1 MRRGN
6 RRFPA
11 QPVTAFDELPRETDR
26 TARCHCLVTESSPKA
41 LVGRPRFS
49 GEECRLQRLSSALL
63 IAVAA
68 LSLAGCGKAD
78 APQGGGRDKKAPLV
92 TLATVAPF
100 QFSDRIEAV
109 GTAYARE
116 STMLT
121 STVTERIAKLRF
133 QDGESVRKGDVI
145 AELTRSAES
154 ADLAGASARVKEAQ
168 QQFNRINELA
178 KRGFATRA
186 QVDAQTAALNAA
198 QAQSGMASAQ
208 IGDRIIRAPFA
219 GVVSLRRISE
229 GATVGAGTE
238 IATVS
243 DISTIKLDFSLPE
256 SFLSAVAIGQPIEA
270 RAAAYDAE
278 LFRGR
283 IEGIDPVIDPV
294 TRSVTVRA
302 VLPNADRRLRPGM
315 LLTVRVIANPRE
327 RPAVPELALVSER
340 DKVYVFKVDAEN
352 AALKVPVEI
361 GARQD
366 GMVEIARGVRVGER
380 IVAEGTVKVRDGGKV
395 RSAKSG
401 GADGGGKAGG

>member
-1 MRRGN
+1 M
-6 RRFPA
+6 
-11 QPVTAFDELPRETDR
+11 Q
-26 TARCHCLVTESSPKA
+26 KI
-41 LVGRPRFS
+41 
-49 GEECRLQRLSSALL
+49 SSALL

-68 LSLAGCGKAD
+68 LSLASCGKGD
-78 APQGGGRDKKAPLV
+78 AAQRGGRDKKPPLV
-92 TLATVAPF
+92 TLATVEPYR
-100 QFSDRIEAV
+100 FSDRIEAV

-121 STVTERIAKLRF
+121 STVTERISKLRF
-133 QDGESVRKGDVI
+133 HDGESVRKGDVI
-145 AELTRSAES
+145 AELTRSAET
-154 ADLAGASARVKEAQ
+154 ADLAGASARVKEAR
-168 QQFNRINELA
+168 QQFERINELA

-219 GVVSLRRISE
+219 GVVSLRNISE

-270 RAAAYDAE
+270 RAAAYNAE
-278 LFRGR
+278 LFHGR
-283 IEGIDPVIDPV
+283 IEGINPVVDPV
-294 TRSVTVRA
+294 TRSVVVRA
-302 VLPNADRRLRPGM
+302 VLPNSDRRLRPGM

-340 DKVYVFKVDAEN
+340 DKIFVFKVDAEST
-352 AALKVPVEI
+352 ALKTPVQV
-361 GARQD
+361 GTRQD
-366 GMVEIARGVRVGER
+366 GMVEITRGARIGEK

-395 RSAKSG
+395 RGAKSD
-401 GADGGGKAGG
+401 ADDGGKAGG